1 MQEEKLEFFK
11 LDETD
16 REVLLWL
23 IGRVHR
29 RSIQSW
35 IFYIANEYQ
44 LKRGIFIDT
53 KKLYNE
59 IWQ

>member
-1 MQEEKLEFFK
+1 MEEERSEFFK

-29 RSIQSW
+29 KSILSW
-35 IFYIANEYQ
+35 ICYIANEYQ
-44 LKRGIFIDT
+44 SKRGIFIDT
-53 KKLYNE
+53 KKLYSE